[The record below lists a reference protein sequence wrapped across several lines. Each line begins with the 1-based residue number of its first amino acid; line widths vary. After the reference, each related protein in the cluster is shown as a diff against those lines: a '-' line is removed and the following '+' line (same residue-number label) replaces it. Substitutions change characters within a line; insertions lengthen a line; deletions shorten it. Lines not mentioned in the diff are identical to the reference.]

1 MNTFANNPEHR
12 YSNLGTLD
20 DVRDPRG
27 NTTSEAQEDVMNSL
41 LNIILTHKKE
51 MQKVPHF
58 SSVQS
63 ATAWLN
69 KHPRSGL
76 RVQEKDLDGD
86 GTQEVVMY
94 NRAGKPVVVNGY
106 KLRASDYP
114 QRRAYWAEHPEIED
128 RIGEPYGDWVRDKV
142 YEVHDD
148 PNNAWKRSVR
158 LSTKGQQLKDW
169 GYRVPTAPRK
179 RDSPYSIFC
188 KLVKNF
194 VNDYLSSDDPADFK
208 KSMGENV
215 GDENVKFIKKIASP
229 ISMYRMMYLKLIE
242 RPYFF
247 LLYEKGTVKTY
258 KQFKEYQKTHK
269 MAFYKWFEDN
279 FLEGPRKEQLKM
291 SKLPPAVLKGT
302 FIKGQL
308 NIDGSDPDDSIVFL
322 LGLDN
327 INDDQTHPME
337 NSGGERAAYTF
348 EDFILNNRAAEQFN
362 EACSTKSDPS
372 YKSAKKALEKF
383 KKRAQASTKAYF
395 AKEIERLFENPDAL
409 DTFRQAQNFG
419 VPLAQNEEIAQ
430 QAAEEMQAQG
440 MGPSSPLR
448 APTNAPAD
456 QQQTVDSTEQDD

>member
-58 SSVQS
+58 SFVQS

-208 KSMGENV
+208 KSMGEGWLQIPYKKVAFLQIPYKKFV
-215 GDENVKFIKKIASP
+215 GNLQSHIRS
-229 ISMYRMMYLKLIE
+229 
-242 RPYFF
+242 
-247 LLYEKGTVKTY
+247 YEAT
-258 KQFKEYQKTHK
+258 
-269 MAFYKWFEDN
+269 
-279 FLEGPRKEQLKM
+279 
-291 SKLPPAVLKGT
+291 
-302 FIKGQL
+302 
-308 NIDGSDPDDSIVFL
+308 
-322 LGLDN
+322 
-327 INDDQTHPME
+327 
-337 NSGGERAAYTF
+337 
-348 EDFILNNRAAEQFN
+348 
-362 EACSTKSDPS
+362 
-372 YKSAKKALEKF
+372 
-383 KKRAQASTKAYF
+383 
-395 AKEIERLFENPDAL
+395 
-409 DTFRQAQNFG
+409 
-419 VPLAQNEEIAQ
+419 
-430 QAAEEMQAQG
+430 
-440 MGPSSPLR
+440 
-448 APTNAPAD
+448 
-456 QQQTVDSTEQDD
+456 